1 MVELSAILYETK
13 LSFCFKI
20 KDYTLYS
27 YLCLFEI
34 FLLFYFHLNFFNLYI
49 CTAKDSFIFK
59 LQGQISP

>member
-27 YLCLFEI
+27 YSCLFQI
-34 FLLFYFHLNFFNLYI
+34 FLLFYFHLNFFNLYNCI
-49 CTAKDSFIFK
+49 AKVK
-59 LQGQISP
+59 LNYKDK